1 MKTNSILI
9 MVLAVAL
16 GGIAGWYVPHSSA
29 VREHVTTPAR
39 KIFYYACPMHPG
51 IKYDKPGNCP
61 ICGMELQPVYSD
73 ETATNASAGC
83 CSGGGT
89 L

>member
-9 MVLAVAL
+9 IVLAVAL
-16 GGIAGWYVPHSSA
+16 GGIAGWYVPHSSNA
-29 VREHVTTPAR
+29 HAPVTTPAR
-39 KIFYYACPMHPG
+39 KILYYACPMHPT

-61 ICGMELQPVYSD
+61 ICGMALQPVYAG
-73 ETATNASAGC
+73 ETTTNASAGC